1 MLPLE
6 RKPLLSYRPLLST
19 LNVASTDGHYSS
31 AKSLQN
37 ALDLTETIITVTGGG
52 LKALSGPLYVG
63 LVTRAKVLNN
73 IFQ

>member
-31 AKSLQN
+31 ANSLQD
-37 ALDLTETIITVTGGG
+37 ALDLTKTIIAVTGGG
-52 LKALSGPLYVG
+52 LKARSEPLYVA
-63 LVTRAKVLNN
+63 VVARAKVLNN
-73 IFQ
+73 IVQ

>member
-52 LKALSGPLYVG
+52 LKARSGPLYVG